1 MEKALKT
8 MIDNMPEK
16 TGKSLSKWKTILAQK
31 NYAKHIEAMT
41 FLKK

>member
-16 TGKSLSKWKTILAQK
+16 TGKSLEEWKTILK
-31 NYAKHIEAMT
+31 AKSFQNILRELN
-41 FLKK
+41 F